1 MDTGS
6 CEISWDATAADTL
19 ALRRQD
25 MAAAA
30 CATRAGRASTR
41 CRRRAIA
48 GVFAVALL
56 LVGCGSQSRPSSD
69 SVTKSQAAQ
78 PTSPSHEAPEPP
90 LAALLSQQ
98 RNAPPPIEVATTA
111 RGADGVIGRRYTCR
125 GADQS
130 PPVQWSGVPRG
141 AKEIVV
147 FVVTLGHSP
156 PTLNWA
162 VAGLRPS
169 LGGILAGRLPV
180 RSIVGRNSFGNA
192 AYSVCPRASAVP
204 VVMSIVVVA
213 LPRRLSL
220 RRGFDASTLFTEV
233 TKPGGHHGSV
243 VMLARKVTTSG
254 AKRGG

>member
-1 MDTGS
+1 MLRGVPTGR
-6 CEISWDATAADTL
+6 C
-19 ALRRQD
+19 
-25 MAAAA
+25 AAA
-30 CATRAGRASTR
+30 
-41 CRRRAIA
+41 
-48 GVFAVALL
+48 VLAVASILA
-56 LVGCGSQSRPSSD
+56 GCGDQSASS
-69 SVTKSQAAQ
+69 SRKVPRETTIQTATKS
-78 PTSPSHEAPEPP
+78 PGPSEAP
-90 LAALLSQQ
+90 LAALLSRQ
-98 RNAPPPIEVATTA
+98 RSEPRPIAVTTTA
-111 RGADGVIGRRYTCR
+111 RGSGGVIGHRYTCR

-130 PPVQWSGVPRG
+130 PPLRWSGVPRG

-147 FVVTLGHSP
+147 FVITLGHAP

-192 AYSVCPRASAVP
+192 AYSVCPRASTVP

-213 LPRRLSL
+213 LPRRLTL

-243 VMLARKVTTSG
+243 VMLAGKLTTSG